1 MNMSPRPNM
10 PLFAL
15 VALLLCVAV
24 PAFAT
29 TFPTTVEVDLIFP
42 RNDTYGP
49 TALFPFVFAFQNALL
64 APSLDPGFD
73 IELREVM
80 SPNSTGYG
88 LAIDLSAT
96 NFSRSDPL
104 YVYSSITNLPAAAY
118 RLAWS
123 FGASNCSD
131 QGTFTLGGGFRENS
145 VEFTIQAGAQRPD
158 LVSTATSTST
168 ECVNISHFAFNLT
181 GTLNVPLQDQAQD
194 DNRDTC
200 AVLSDTQP
208 LVPGNPCAVQVNNVT
223 ASSIE
228 AALTA
233 TACAAV
239 SPVVSC
245 PKTNAA
251 SSGRDIGF
259 AGWMVVWGGLGA
271 ALVGSLAAFVEESGR
286 GVGL

>member
-1 MNMSPRPNM
+1 M

-15 VALLLCVAV
+15 VALLCIAV

-73 IELREVM
+73 ISLREIT
-80 SPNSTGYG
+80 SPNTTGYG
-88 LAIDLSAT
+88 LALDVSAT

-104 YVYSSITNLPAAAY
+104 YVYTSITSLPAAAY
-118 RLAWS
+118 RLEWS

-131 QGTFTLGGGFRENS
+131 QGTFTLGGGFREQS
-145 VEFTIQAGAQRPD
+145 VEFTIQAGAPLPD

-168 ECVNISHFAFNLT
+168 ECADISHFAFNLT
-181 GTLNVPLQDQAQD
+181 GTLNVPIPAQD
-194 DNRDTC
+194 DSRDTC

-208 LVPGNPCAVQVNNVT
+208 LVPGNPCAVQVSNVT

-259 AGWMVVWGGLGA
+259 AGWVAVWGGLAA
-271 ALVGSLAAFVEESGR
+271 ALVVLQ
-286 GVGL
+286 LL

>member
-1 MNMSPRPNM
+1 MNMSPPPN
-10 PLFAL
+10 FAL
-15 VALLLCVAV
+15 VALLCVAV

-73 IELREVM
+73 ISLREIT
-80 SPNSTGYG
+80 SPNTTGYG
-88 LAIDLSAT
+88 LALDVSAT

-104 YVYSSITNLPAAAY
+104 YVYTSITSLPAAAY
-118 RLAWS
+118 RLEWS

-131 QGTFTLGGGFRENS
+131 QGTFTLGGGFREQS
-145 VEFTIQAGAQRPD
+145 VEFTIQAGAPLPD
-158 LVSTATSTST
+158 LVSTATSP
-168 ECVNISHFAFNLT
+168 ECANISHFAFNLT
-181 GTLNVPLQDQAQD
+181 GTLNVPIPAQD

-208 LVPGNPCAVQVNNVT
+208 LVPGNPCAVQVSNVT

-251 SSGRDIGF
+251 SSGRDTGF
-259 AGWMVVWGGLGA
+259 AGWVAVWGGLGA
-271 ALVGSLAAFVEESGR
+271 ALVVLQ
-286 GVGL
+286 LL